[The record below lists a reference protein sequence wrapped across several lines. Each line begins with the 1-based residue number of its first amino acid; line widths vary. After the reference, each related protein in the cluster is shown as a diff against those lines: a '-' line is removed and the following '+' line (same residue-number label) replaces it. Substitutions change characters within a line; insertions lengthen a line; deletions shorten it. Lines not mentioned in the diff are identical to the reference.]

1 MSDNKHRETLPLWQ
15 WFSAE
20 ARYFM
25 AEPEEQETI
34 RVLLTE
40 ELGEFGEQTLLK
52 WELEL

>member
-15 WFSAE
+15 WFSQE

-40 ELGEFGEQTLLK
+40 ELGEQTLLK